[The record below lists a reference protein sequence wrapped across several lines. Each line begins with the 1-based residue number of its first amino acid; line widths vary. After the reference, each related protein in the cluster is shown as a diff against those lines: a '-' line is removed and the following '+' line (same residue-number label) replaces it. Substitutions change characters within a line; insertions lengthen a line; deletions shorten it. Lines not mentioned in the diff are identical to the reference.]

1 MIEKMHV
8 VPKADVDKM
17 FKALY
22 PLVTPNSPI
31 ARKLRGIVYANTFLA
46 EREIIVVEEKK
57 V

>member
-1 MIEKMHV
+1 MKETLHV

-17 FKALY
+17 FKELY

-46 EREIIVVEEKK
+46 ERETVEGEKE
-57 V
+57 